1 MTPKLLRS
9 LLALAAA
16 SALLASPAADAQKRG
31 SEAART
37 IYCWE
42 EDGERICGDALPADA
57 VDNARSEFSASGMLT
72 RTLGRAL
79 TEEERAAADALAE
92 LERQA
97 AAEDAARERHERAMV
112 HAYDSE
118 DALQRAFN
126 ARIELVEASA
136 RSSELGIES
145 IRSSLMG
152 LLRQAA
158 EAELA
163 GREVPKTVSAGIHE
177 QHAGLRRQQALL
189 EQQQVQRRLLA
200 EELEQALVRYREL
213 RQAARR

>member
-1 MTPKLLRS
+1 MTLKPFPP
-9 LLALAAA
+9 LLALATA
-16 SALLASPAADAQKRG
+16 ALLVASPADAQKRG
-31 SEAART
+31 GETSKT

-42 EDGERICGDALPADA
+42 EDGKRTCGDALPVDA
-57 VDNARSEFSASGMLT
+57 VDNARTEFSASGMLT
-72 RTLGRAL
+72 RKLGRAL
-79 TEEERAAADALAE
+79 TEEERAAAEALAE
-92 LERQA
+92 MERQA
-97 AAEDAARERHERAMV
+97 AAEVAARARQERAMV

-118 DALQRAFN
+118 QALERAFG
-126 ARIELVEASA
+126 ARLELVDAAA

-163 GREVPKTVSAGIHE
+163 GRPVPATLASGIRE
-177 QHAGLRRQQALL
+177 QHSGLRRQQAQL
-189 EQQQVQRRLLA
+189 EQQQVQRRLLT

-213 RQAARR
+213 RQGATR